1 MIFHISVLFS
11 PVYLVKWPNGRKGC
25 LEGTLFGMVFA
36 IYLYRNKIYKKEII
50 MNKFKIEDLL
60 DEDLIFMNVR
70 AADSESLLHTLSE
83 ELQTR
88 GYVKPGYADAVIRRE
103 RIYPT
108 GLPTNIMKVAVP
120 HAIERDYVLEPHVLV
135 AVLDEPVAFKEM
147 GDGIRDV
154 MVNIVF
160 LLAVCGSN
168 DQLTILQKIVGMF
181 SDAAVMADI
190 KKAADRTAL
199 HQILKKHLSD

>member
-1 MIFHISVLFS
+1 MD
-11 PVYLVKWPNGRKGC
+11 
-25 LEGTLFGMVFA
+25 
-36 IYLYRNKIYKKEII
+36 
-50 MNKFKIEDLL
+50 KFKIEDLL
-60 DEDLIFMNVR
+60 DEDLIFMNVE
-70 AADSESLLHTLSE
+70 ADDSESLLHMLSE

-88 GYVKPGYADAVIRRE
+88 GCVKPGYADAVIRRE

-120 HAIERDYVLEPHVLV
+120 HAMERDYVLEPRVLV
-135 AVLDEPVAFKEM
+135 AVLDQPVAFKEM
-147 GDGIRDV
+147 GDGVRDV

-181 SDAAVMADI
+181 SDADIMADL
-190 KKAADRTAL
+190 KQAADKTAL
-199 HQILKKHLSD
+199 YQILKKHLSD

>member
-1 MIFHISVLFS
+1 M
-11 PVYLVKWPNGRKGC
+11 
-25 LEGTLFGMVFA
+25 
-36 IYLYRNKIYKKEII
+36 KKETI
-50 MNKFKIEDLL
+50 MDKFKIEDLL
-60 DEDLIFMNVR
+60 DEDLILMNVK
-70 AADSESLLHTLSE
+70 AADSESLLHSLSD

-120 HAIERDYVLEPHVLV
+120 HAMERDYVLDPRVLV

-147 GDGIRDV
+147 GDGVRDV

-181 SDAAVMADI
+181 SDTDIMADI
-190 KKAADRTAL
+190 KQAETKTAL

>member
-1 MIFHISVLFS
+1 MD
-11 PVYLVKWPNGRKGC
+11 
-25 LEGTLFGMVFA
+25 
-36 IYLYRNKIYKKEII
+36 
-50 MNKFKIEDLL
+50 KFKIEDLL

-88 GYVKPGYADAVIRRE
+88 GC
-103 RIYPT
+103 
-108 GLPTNIMKVAVP
+108 
-120 HAIERDYVLEPHVLV
+120 V

-181 SDAAVMADI
+181 SDADIMADI
-190 KKAADRTAL
+190 KGAADRTAL